1 MADMLSILIIMIVA
15 YFTVKRLILPRI
27 LAIRAAKKGKGKG
40 DGEGETAPT
49 DPRLTGNEGMQT
61 VPTAIPAIP
70 AARPGIRPV
79 TCLDVRFVRFNLPDD
94 EGIEE
99 TLTSR
104 IAYAANEMLLNASIR
119 GSDVRFH
126 VAVTHPDL
134 MMLYVTYTVC

>member
-15 YFTVKRLILPRI
+15 YFTVKRLIIPRI
-27 LAIRAAKKGKGKG
+27 VAIRAAKKGKGKG
-40 DGEGETAPT
+40 DGEGETAHA
-49 DPRLTGNEGMQT
+49 DSRLTGNEGM
-61 VPTAIPAIP
+61 TAIPAIP

-126 VAVTHPDL
+126 VAVTHPDVL
-134 MMLYVTYTVC
+134 MLYVTYTVC